1 MSQYTTSLIAS
12 LCFYVSG
19 ALSIKAGNPGFG
31 FSFIALGCVFFLLA
45 RRKRK
50 GK

>member
-1 MSQYTTSLIAS
+1 MTPYTSSLLAA

-19 ALSIKAGNPGFG
+19 ALCIKSGNPGFG

-45 RRKRK
+45 KRKRK

>member
-1 MSQYTTSLIAS
+1 MSQYSTSLLAS

-19 ALSIKAGNPGFG
+19 ALCVKSGNPGWG
-31 FSFIALGCVFFLLA
+31 FSFVALGCVFFLLA